1 MNETKTLKLWNK
13 NFILLW
19 QGTLFSTFGDVLY
32 SICIGYWVYEKTGS
46 TALMGLLSSISMF
59 VAMFLG
65 PFCGAIIDRSHRK
78 WMIVGTDL
86 IRGLT
91 MIGAYRYESALGS
104 LDGSGYGLDRRLM
117 QRFLHSG
124 FDDRH
129 DRSGYA

>member
-1 MNETKTLKLWNK
+1 MNETKTIKLWNK

-19 QGTLFSTFGDVLY
+19 QGTLFSTLAMSFHLHRL
-32 SICIGYWVYEKTGS
+32 WVYEKTGS
-46 TALMGLLSSISMF
+46 TALMGLLTSISMF

-91 MIGAYRYESALGS
+91 MIGLGFIAMSQHLEVWMVLATAFIAALCTRS
-104 LDGSGYGLDRRLM
+104 SPRL
-117 QRFLHSG
+117 R
-124 FDDRH
+124 
-129 DRSGYA
+129 